1 MIRQR
6 NDPRSQQ
13 DGRPKID
20 DPKIDD
26 PSEEDT
32 VTMADARP
40 PAAETAVQPDEV
52 MFSPAVRSEQAC
64 RGSREAYA
72 RRAAAGRFARELS
85 ADVMA
90 FIAQRDSAYLAT
102 ASADGQPYVQ
112 HRGGPPGFLQ
122 ILNDHTLAF
131 LDYPG
136 NKQFISIGHLA
147 ENERAFLFLMDYANA
162 RRLKLWGRAQVSNDP
177 ELIASLMSSAGSRRV
192 EHAIAFTVLAWD
204 WNCSQHIPRLVPAE
218 PSS

>member
-1 MIRQR
+1 MTC
-6 NDPRSQQ
+6 DRS
-13 DGRPKID
+13 KID
-20 DPKIDD
+20 DLSD
-26 PSEEDT
+26 EDT
-32 VTMADARP
+32 VTIADARP
-40 PAAETAVQPDEV
+40 PAVDTVVKPDEV

-177 ELIASLMSSAGSRRV
+177 EIIASLTPSTGSPRV
-192 EHAIAFTVLAWD
+192 EHAIVFTVLAWD

-218 PSS
+218 PVP

>member
-26 PSEEDT
+26 PSEKDT

-192 EHAIAFTVLAWD
+192 EHAIVFTVLAWD

>member
-26 PSEEDT
+26 LSEEDT

-192 EHAIAFTVLAWD
+192 EHAIVFTVLAWD

>member
-1 MIRQR
+1 
-6 NDPRSQQ
+6 
-13 DGRPKID
+13 
-20 DPKIDD
+20 
-26 PSEEDT
+26 
-32 VTMADARP
+32 VTITNGRP
-40 PAAETAVQPDEV
+40 PASDAAVQPDEV
-52 MFSPAVRSEQAC
+52 MFSPAVRTEQAC

-72 RRAAAGRFARELS
+72 RRAAAGHFPRELS
-85 ADVMA
+85 PDAMA

-112 HRGGPPGFLQ
+112 HRGGQPGFLR
-122 ILNDHTLAF
+122 ILDDHTLAF
-131 LDYPG
+131 LEYPG
-136 NKQFISIGHLA
+136 NRQFISIGHLA

-192 EHAIAFTVLAWD
+192 EHAIVFTVLAWD

-218 PSS
+218 P

>member
-1 MIRQR
+1 MIR
-6 NDPRSQQ
+6 
-13 DGRPKID
+13 DGSKID
-20 DPKIDD
+20 DL
-26 PSEEDT
+26 SEEDT

-40 PAAETAVQPDEV
+40 PAADTAVRPDEV
-52 MFSPAVRSEQAC
+52 MFSSAVRTAQAC

-85 ADVMA
+85 ADVRA

-122 ILNDHTLAF
+122 ILNDQTLAF

-147 ENERAFLFLMDYANA
+147 ENDRAFLFLMDYTNA
-162 RRLKLWGRAQVSNDP
+162 RRLKLWGRAQVSNNP
-177 ELIASLMSSAGSRRV
+177 ELIASLIPSAGSRRM
-192 EHAIAFTVLAWD
+192 EHAIVFTVLAWD

-218 PSS
+218 PPS